1 MPSLGFQ
8 CLLLATLVMAVMQ
21 IVSLVGMYV
30 FGREIKRSVAR
41 GDHEEASLGE
51 RAWGQTPSDL
61 RKPLMHEQDV

>member
-41 GDHEEASLGE
+41 GDHEEASLG
-51 RAWGQTPSDL
+51 AWGQTPSDL
-61 RKPLMHEQDV
+61 GQPLMHEQDV